1 MKKSICLFMVFVTS
15 LLFAC
20 SGSEQTQGDNKIDST
35 NSTPGTSSSAE
46 KAPVEMQPQSTAIPT
61 DSTPEEVEVKVVEET
76 EVETP

>member
-20 SGSEQTQGDNKIDST
+20 SGSEQTQENNKADSI
-35 NSTPGTSSSAE
+35 NSTKGVSSSE
-46 KAPVEMQPQSTAIPT
+46 KTPVEMQPQSTAIPT
-61 DSTPEEVEVKVVEET
+61 DSTPEGVEVKVVEET

>member
-1 MKKSICLFMVFVTS
+1 MKKSICLFTVFVTS

-20 SGSEQTQGDNKIDST
+20 SGSGQTQENNKADSI
-35 NSTPGTSSSAE
+35 NSTKGASSSE
-46 KAPVEMQPQSTAIPT
+46 KTPVEMQPQSTAIPT